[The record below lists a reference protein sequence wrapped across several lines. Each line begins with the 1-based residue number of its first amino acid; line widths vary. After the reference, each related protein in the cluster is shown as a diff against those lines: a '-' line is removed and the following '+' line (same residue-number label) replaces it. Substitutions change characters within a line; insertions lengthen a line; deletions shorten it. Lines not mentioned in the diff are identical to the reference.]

1 MSLFFSATEIKNNN
15 GRLSKS
21 NDLKVCATPR
31 GASMS
36 AGPEETVGGLRLASN
51 GNVVDVPRT
60 TEKLARLR
68 RARKE
73 TARDDKDAQRR
84 LNDYDEMNAL
94 HAQLDLKLRER
105 NERRAALLRV
115 QSERVGIGR
124 ETRVAHAASARDV
137 PEARRLETT
146 RGQTQSRNEQRRA
159 EFQRRRHSATETRWT
174 HINETAA
181 EDASRTPRLR
191 ETRSQRDT
199 TTADHPVLAVTE
211 NGNNGVSSEP
221 GDNLAAARESLAA
234 RNNAVERPSDSTSEF
249 EFAVVTPTGASRSF
263 RDCDFLRVARD
274 TDLRSLANEV
284 EVLEDILEEIETRET
299 PTRGTSESETLN
311 ASVGSVYRTCVKPGG
326 VAWRSPPDTK
336 DSWRTARFGF
346 ESALE
351 VSDVSFSS
359 PNRTPVG
366 DESFTSTAS
375 KENSPFPSCPSPD
388 FESRLRGVTVSRRR
402 RRSRGKTE
410 ETAVDESD
418 SSRLESEK
426 AIGKR
431 NETSPRST
439 PSGAS
444 LFAAD
449 SVDGEYFSGE
459 AANGGEDDEVSSMPM
474 RRAGTIVKELL
485 AVSGEA
491 VGVATADTG
500 ENGETVHSVPVLS
513 KKNEVLLETETTLPS
528 SRRGDPSSYGPHL
541 EGLLTKPTWAGVPRR
556 SRRATRR
563 EKKFG
568 KLPFRVA
575 GLTLEMTRK
584 AGEGA
589 LRGVG
594 GVIRALGGIVIRDS
608 R

>member
-1 MSLFFSATEIKNNN
+1 
-15 GRLSKS
+15 
-21 NDLKVCATPR
+21 
-31 GASMS
+31 
-36 AGPEETVGGLRLASN
+36 
-51 GNVVDVPRT
+51 
-60 TEKLARLR
+60 
-68 RARKE
+68 
-73 TARDDKDAQRR
+73 
-84 LNDYDEMNAL
+84 
-94 HAQLDLKLRER
+94 
-105 NERRAALLRV
+105 
-115 QSERVGIGR
+115 
-124 ETRVAHAASARDV
+124 
-137 PEARRLETT
+137 
-146 RGQTQSRNEQRRA
+146 
-159 EFQRRRHSATETRWT
+159 
-174 HINETAA
+174 
-181 EDASRTPRLR
+181 
-191 ETRSQRDT
+191 
-199 TTADHPVLAVTE
+199 
-211 NGNNGVSSEP
+211 
-221 GDNLAAARESLAA
+221 
-234 RNNAVERPSDSTSEF
+234 
-249 EFAVVTPTGASRSF
+249 
-263 RDCDFLRVARD
+263 
-274 TDLRSLANEV
+274 
-284 EVLEDILEEIETRET
+284 
-299 PTRGTSESETLN
+299 
-311 ASVGSVYRTCVKPGG
+311 
-326 VAWRSPPDTK
+326 
-336 DSWRTARFGF
+336 
-346 ESALE
+346 
-351 VSDVSFSS
+351 
-359 PNRTPVG
+359 
-366 DESFTSTAS
+366 
-375 KENSPFPSCPSPD
+375 
-388 FESRLRGVTVSRRR
+388 
-402 RRSRGKTE
+402 
-410 ETAVDESD
+410 
-418 SSRLESEK
+418 LESEK